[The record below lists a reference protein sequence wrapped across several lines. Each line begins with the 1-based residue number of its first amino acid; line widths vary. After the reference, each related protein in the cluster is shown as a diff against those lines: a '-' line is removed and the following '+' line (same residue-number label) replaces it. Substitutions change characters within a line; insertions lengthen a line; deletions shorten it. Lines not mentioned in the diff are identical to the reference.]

1 MKKILFLLFPF
12 LIVNSFIFSQKFT
25 VSGYVENAESG
36 EKLIGTAV
44 YNPEATNMGTIANS
58 YGFYSIT
65 LPEMKL
71 KLSASYVGYATQTT
85 EFNLTKDTVINFSLK
100 PGNELEEVEVF
111 GKKTEAQKT
120 EMGKIDI
127 PVKTIKTIP
136 ALLGEVDVLKAVQL
150 LPGVQSGTEGTSGFY
165 VRGGG
170 PDQNLILID
179 GVPVYN
185 ANHLFGFF
193 SVFNADAISEVSI
206 IKGGFPARYGGRL
219 SSVLDIRM
227 KEGNMKKF
235 SGSASIG
242 IISSKFT
249 FEGPI
254 IKDKT
259 SFLISARRTYID
271 LLSLPIQKIY
281 LNKNN
286 PGVKSTSG
294 YYFWDV
300 NAKINHKFSDKDR
313 IYLSVYTG
321 KDKAY
326 SKMEDT
332 WREFVDEFD
341 SNLKWGNITSAFRWN
356 HILGNKLFANTTL
369 TYSKYKFGISMS
381 YKSTNTNSNEFD
393 EFAFDYSSGIE
404 DYGAK
409 VDFDYNPSVN
419 HNIKFG
425 LNYIYHTFSPGIQ
438 AFHVNSNQLN
448 TGIDTTF
455 GNSDIYANEYYV
467 FAEDEMKI
475 FKNLKA
481 NIGIHYSGFYV
492 SDTLYQSV
500 QPRISVRYL
509 INSQWSIKAAYTKM
523 EQYLHLLT
531 NTTIGL
537 PTDLWLPV
545 TNNILPQKSTQY
557 AFGSAYSYK
566 GFDFSIEAYYKTM
579 DNMIEYKEGA
589 SFVSGFSGDGENE
602 NARAW
607 EQKIETDGKGTSFG
621 IEFLIKKNFG
631 KTTGWIGYTWS
642 KTDRQFSN
650 ISFGEPFPYTYDRR
664 HDVGIVITHKFNDKI
679 DIAGTWV
686 YGTGNAVTLAYE
698 SYQAFNQ
705 FNQYYGMDDGEE
717 NIINNIEKRN
727 NFRMPAYHRLD
738 LGVNF
743 RKQKKYGKRTWSVGA
758 YNVYNHKN
766 PFFLRFERDENGN
779 RALFQYSLF
788 PIIPSVSYKYEF

>member
-381 YKSTNTNSNEFD
+381 DKSTNTNSNEFD

>member
-332 WREFVDEFD
+332 WEEFVDEFD

-381 YKSTNTNSNEFD
+381 DKSTNTNSNEFD

-589 SFVSGFSGDGENE
+589 SFVSGFSGDGESE

>member
-1 MKKILFLLFPF
+1 MRRIFFILFSLLT
-12 LIVNSFIFSQKFT
+12 INSSVFSQKYT
-25 VSGYVENAESG
+25 VSGYIENAESG
-36 EKLIGTAV
+36 EKLIGAAV
-44 YNPEATNMGTIANS
+44 YNPDATNMGTIANS
-58 YGFYSIT
+58 YGYYSIT
-65 LPEMKL
+65 LPRMKV
-71 KLSASYVGYATQTT
+71 KLSASYVGYNTQTVDI
-85 EFNLTKDTVINFSLK
+85 NLTKDTVINFALK
-100 PGNELEEVEVF
+100 PGNELEEVEIF
-111 GKKTEAQKT
+111 GKKTEAEKT

-136 ALLGEVDVLKAVQL
+136 ALLGEVDVLKAIQL

-271 LLSLPIQKIY
+271 LLSLPIQRIY

-286 PGVKSTSG
+286 PGTKSSNG
-294 YYFWDV
+294 YFFWDI

-326 SKMEDT
+326 TKMEDT
-332 WREFVDEFD
+332 WEQYVDEFD
-341 SNLKWGNITSAFRWN
+341 SDLKWGNITSAFRWN
-356 HILGNKLFANTTL
+356 HVLGKKLFANTTL
-369 TYSKYKFGISMS
+369 TYSTYKFGVSMS
-381 YKSTNTNSNEFD
+381 EKSTDTQRDEFD

-425 LNYIYHTFSPGIQ
+425 VNYIYHTFSPGVQ
-438 AFHVNSNQLN
+438 AFHVNSNQEN
-448 TGIDTTF
+448 SKIDTTF
-455 GNSDIYANEYYV
+455 GNSNIYANEYYV
-467 FAEDEMKI
+467 YAEDELKI

-481 NIGIHYSGFYV
+481 NLGVHYSGFYV

-500 QPRISVRYL
+500 QPRVSVRYL
-509 INSQWSIKAAYTKM
+509 INPQWSVKAAYTEM

-545 TNNILPQKSTQY
+545 TNNIKPQKSTQY

-579 DNMIEYKEGA
+579 SNMIEYKEGA
-589 SFVSGFSGDGENE
+589 SFVSGFSEEGAES
-602 NARAW
+602 ARAW
-607 EQKIETDGKGTSFG
+607 ENKIETDGKGTSYG
-621 IEFLIKKNFG
+621 IEILIKKNIG

-650 ISFGEPFPYTYDRR
+650 VSFGEPFPYTYDRR

-679 DIAGTWV
+679 DVAGTWV

-698 SYQAFNQ
+698 SYQALNRFNQ
-705 FNQYYGMDDGEE
+705 FYGSEFVEDYIVDH
-717 NIINNIEKRN
+717 IEKRN

-743 RKQKKYGKRTWSVGA
+743 RKQKKYGKRTWNIGV
-758 YNVYNHKN
+758 YNVYNRKN
-766 PFFLRFERDENGN
+766 PFFLRFGRDDDGN

>member
-332 WREFVDEFD
+332 WEEFVDEFD

-381 YKSTNTNSNEFD
+381 DKSTNTNSNEFD

>member
-1 MKKILFLLFPF
+1 MRKHFYLIILFLLFTF
-12 LIVNSFIFSQKFT
+12 FSFAQKYT
-25 VSGYVENAESG
+25 VSGFVTNAESG
-36 EKLIGTAV
+36 EKLIGAAV
-44 YNPEATNMGTIANS
+44 YNPNAVNMGTIANT
-58 YGFYSIT
+58 YGFYSLT
-65 LPEMKL
+65 LPKMKL
-71 KLSASYVGYATQTT
+71 KIAASYVGYTT
-85 EFNLTKDTVINFSLK
+85 EIAEFELTKDTVINFALK
-100 PGNELEEVEVF
+100 PGNELEEVKIF

-136 ALLGEVDVLKAVQL
+136 ALLGEVDVLKAIQL

-193 SVFNADAISEVSI
+193 SVFNADAIREVSI

-235 SGSASIG
+235 SGSASVG

-271 LLSLPIQKIY
+271 LLSLPIQRIY
-281 LNKNN
+281 LNENN
-286 PGVKSTSG
+286 PGTKSSSG
-294 YYFWDV
+294 YFFWDV
-300 NAKINHKFSDKDR
+300 NAKINHKFSDKNR

-326 SKMEDT
+326 SKIKDT
-332 WREFVDEFD
+332 WKEFADEFN
-341 SNLKWGNITSAFRWN
+341 SNLAWGNITSALRWN
-356 HILGNKLFANTTL
+356 HILGKKLFANTTL
-369 TYSKYKFGISMS
+369 TYSKYKFGVSLAE
-381 YKSTNTNSNEFD
+381 KSTDTQRNEFD
-393 EFAFDYSSGIE
+393 EFAFDYNSGIE

-409 VDFDYNPSVN
+409 IDFDYNPSVN

-425 LNYIYHTFSPGIQ
+425 VNYIYHTFSPGIQ
-438 AFHVNSNQLN
+438 AFHVNSNQEN
-448 TGIDTTF
+448 SKIDTTF
-455 GNSDIYANEYYV
+455 GNSDIYANEYYIY
-467 FAEDEMKI
+467 AEDELKI

-481 NIGIHYSGFYV
+481 NIGVHYSGFYV

-509 INSQWSIKAAYTKM
+509 INQQWSVKAAYTKM

-531 NTTIGL
+531 NTSIGL

-545 TNNILPQKSTQY
+545 TNNLLPQKSTQY
-557 AFGSAYSYK
+557 AFGSVYSYK

-579 DNMIEYKEGA
+579 NNLIEYKEGA
-589 SFVSGFSGDGENE
+589 SFVSGFSEEGAESK
-602 NARAW
+602 RAW
-607 EQKIETDGKGTSFG
+607 ENKIETDGKGTSYG
-621 IEFLIKKNFG
+621 IEILIKKNIG

-650 ISFGEPFPYTYDRR
+650 VSFGEPFPYTYDRR
-664 HDVGIVITHKFNDKI
+664 HDVGIVVTHKFNNKI
-679 DIAGTWV
+679 DVAGTWV

-698 SYQAFNQ
+698 SYQALSRYE
-705 FNQYYGMDDGEE
+705 QYYEE
-717 NIINNIEKRN
+717 DYIEYNIVDNIEKRN

-758 YNVYNHKN
+758 YNVYNRKN
-766 PFFLRFERDENGN
+766 PFYLRFGRDENGD

>member
-332 WREFVDEFD
+332 WEEFVDEFD

-381 YKSTNTNSNEFD
+381 DKSTNTNSNEFD

-589 SFVSGFSGDGENE
+589 SFVSGFSGDGESE

-631 KTTGWIGYTWS
+631 KTTGWFGYTWS

>member
-1 MKKILFLLFPF
+1 MKKVLFLLFF
-12 LIVNSFIFSQKFT
+12 LLSVSSFIFSQKFT
-25 VSGYVENAESG
+25 VSGYIENAESG
-36 EKLIGTAV
+36 EKLTGAAI
-44 YNPEATNMGTIANS
+44 YNPEAVNMGTIANT
-58 YGFYSIT
+58 YGYYSIT

-71 KLSASYVGYATQTT
+71 KLSVSYVGFITQTIKL
-85 EFNLTKDTVINFSLK
+85 NLRKDTIINFILK
-100 PGNELEEVEVF
+100 PGNQLEEVKIF
-111 GKKTEAQKT
+111 AKKTEAQKT

-127 PVKTIKTIP
+127 PVKTIQKIP
-136 ALLGEVDVLKAVQL
+136 ALLGEVDVLKAIQL

-185 ANHLFGFF
+185 VNHLFGFF
-193 SVFNADAISEVSI
+193 SVFNADAISDVSI

-235 SGSASIG
+235 SGSASVG
-242 IISSKFT
+242 IIASKFT

-271 LLSLPIQKIY
+271 ILTLPAQKIY
-281 LNKNN
+281 LNNIE
-286 PGVKSTSG
+286 PGIKSSSG
-294 YYFWDV
+294 YFFGDI

-313 IYLSVYTG
+313 IYLSIYSG

-326 SKMEDT
+326 SKMTDT
-332 WREFVDEFD
+332 WEEFVDEFD
-341 SNLKWGNITSAFRWN
+341 SSLKWGNITSAFRWN
-356 HILGNKLFANTTL
+356 HILGKNLFANTTL
-369 TYSKYKFGISMS
+369 TYSKYKFGVYVSEK
-381 YKSTNTNSNEFD
+381 YTDTKRNEFD
-393 EFAFDYSSGIE
+393 EFSFDYSSGIE

-409 VDFDYNPSVN
+409 MDFDYIPSVN

-425 LNYIYHTFSPGIQ
+425 INYIYHTFSPGVQ
-438 AFHVNSNQLN
+438 ALHTNSNN
-448 TGIDTTF
+448 SGSKKDTTF
-455 GNSDIYANEYYV
+455 GNSNIYANEYYL
-467 FAEDEMKI
+467 FAEDEMKV

-492 SDTLYQSV
+492 SDTLYQSL
-500 QPRISVRYL
+500 QPRISLRYL
-509 INSQWSIKAAYTKM
+509 INSQWSIKAGYTKM

-566 GFDFSIEAYYKTM
+566 GFDFSIETYYKTM
-579 DNMIEYKEGA
+579 NNMIEYKEGA
-589 SFVSGFSGDGENE
+589 SFLTYFEDEDKSK
-602 NARAW
+602 RAW
-607 EQKIETDGKGTSFG
+607 EQKIETDGKGTSYG
-621 IEFLIKKNFG
+621 IEFLIKKNIG
-631 KTTGWIGYTWS
+631 KTTGWLGYTWS

-650 ISFGEPFPYTYDRR
+650 ISFGEAFPYTYDRR
-664 HDVGIVITHKFNDKI
+664 HDIGIVITHKFNDKI

-698 SYQAFNQ
+698 SYQELSENL
-705 FNQYYGMDDGEE
+705 YYDLYGE
-717 NIINNIEKRN
+717 NLINHIEKRN
-727 NFRMPAYHRLD
+727 NFRMPSYHRLD
-738 LGVNF
+738 LGINF
-743 RKQKKYGKRTWSVGA
+743 RKQKKYGNRIWSVGA
-758 YNVYNHKN
+758 YNVYNRKN

-788 PIIPSVSYKYEF
+788 PFIPSISYKYEF